1 MSLGLFTLKGWFST
15 HCHETTPVGI
25 DHQPLAGGG
34 VVGLVGL
41 VGLGLHV
48 TEMFVADWGVTL
60 RLPPAQLTEAV

>member
-1 MSLGLFTLKGWFST
+1 MSLGLFTLNGWFNT

-34 VVGLVGL
+34 VVGV

-60 RLPPAQLTEAV
+60 RLPPEQLTEAV